1 MQHWVDY
8 IFLAA
13 YLLTLVGFG
22 IHFHRKNEN
31 VEGYLLGG
39 RKLPFFAVGLS
50 CMMALLSSISIVAVP
65 GEICNHGF
73 TLYLFGPLTTLL
85 AIPFFFLFT
94 LFYFKLGSFTPYEYL
109 EHRYNR
115 GVRALIAISNFYSRV
130 LYLGL
135 VLYTTSKI
143 FESAYGWSVGVC
155 ILCVGAIGIAY
166 AYFGGLRG
174 MVWID
179 VLQFFILFFGLAA
192 LIFVLCWKIDGGVVE
207 AVACA
212 FREGHGVPQLQEK
225 SFYSLSPYVRV
236 LFFLMLWNCVTG
248 ALTHS
253 CSDQITVQ
261 RLLSTGDW
269 KAGFKSQCIAVLTS
283 LVLMGLLYF
292 IGFAVFTYYFQ
303 HPGLLGPGRRGDGA
317 LFRFLTTE
325 LPTPVPGLFLAALF
339 AAILSTLDGGINA
352 MATVYLKEIHA
363 KFLNRNLSPQSEM
376 TVSKCATVCIGIAAI
391 LLALALDFSGRWL
404 SQTVSEVNTIFVG
417 FAAATLPAYL
427 FAVLSRRTC
436 PALIWSY
443 TFLAFGEL
451 IGKNIWYISSRTAEQ
466 AFLKD
471 PSVGMGWGG
480 PLEIKWLLL
489 PLIVGAA
496 ILVPAAVIREL
507 RKRIIG
513 KILVFSG
520 LFILGIALSFLWWY
534 IFSNAFITDG
544 VPRARSFAFHLP
556 AAFILGC
563 IALRFFPVQ
572 PKEKYQG
579 LTLFS
584 LREKMAEKS
593 GTN

>member
-1 MQHWVDY
+1 MKNLIDY
-8 IFLAA
+8 AILGG
-13 YLLTLVGFG
+13 YLLVLVGFG

-39 RKLPFFAVGLS
+39 RKLPFIAVGLS
-50 CMMALLSSISIVAVP
+50 CMMALLSSISIVSVP

-73 TLYLFGPLTTLL
+73 TLFMLGPLCMPLS
-85 AIPFFFLFT
+85 IPFFFLFT

-115 GVRALIAISNFYSRV
+115 GVRALIAISNFYTRV

-143 FESAYGWSVGVC
+143 FESAYGWPVWIC
-155 ILCVGAIGIAY
+155 ILCVGVIGIAY

-192 LIFVLCWKIDGGVVE
+192 LIFVLCWKIDGGAVE

-212 FREGHGVPQLQEK
+212 FREGHGIPQLREP
-225 SFYSLSPYVRV
+225 SFYSLNPYVRL
-236 LFFLMLWNCVTG
+236 LFFLMLWNHIVG
-248 ALTHS
+248 QLTHA

-261 RLLSTGDW
+261 RLLSTGNW
-269 KAGFKSQCIAVLTS
+269 KAGFKSQCVASLTS
-283 LVLMGLLYF
+283 FLLMGLLYF

-339 AAILSTLDGGINA
+339 AAILSTIDGGINA
-352 MATVYLKEIHA
+352 MATVYLKEIHV
-363 KFLNRNLSPQSEM
+363 KFFNRNLSPEGEM
-376 TVSKCATVCIGIAAI
+376 TVSKRATIGVGIGAV
-391 LLALALDFSGRWL
+391 ALAIALDVSGRWL

-417 FAAATLPAYL
+417 IAAATLPAYL

-436 PALIWSY
+436 PALIWGY

-451 IGKNIWYISSRTAEQ
+451 IGKNIWYVASRAAEQ

-480 PLEIKWLLL
+480 PLELKWLLL

-496 ILVPAAVIREL
+496 LLIPATAL
-507 RKRIIG
+507 RKLRERVIG
-513 KILVFSG
+513 KTMIF
-520 LFILGIALSFLWWY
+520 LGIFFLGVALSFLWWY
-534 IFSNAFITDG
+534 IFSNMYITDG
-544 VPRARSFAFHLP
+544 IPRARSFAFHLP

-584 LREKMAEKS
+584 LKKSLAES
-593 GTN
+593 GVRN

>member
-1 MQHWVDY
+1 MKNWIDY
-8 IFLAA
+8 SILGG
-13 YLLTLVGFG
+13 YLLVLVGFG

-39 RKLPFFAVGLS
+39 RKLPFIAVGLS
-50 CMMALLSSISIVAVP
+50 CMMALLSSISIVSVP

-73 TLYLFGPLTTLL
+73 TLFMLGPLCMPLS
-85 AIPFFFLFT
+85 IPFFFLFT

-115 GVRALIAISNFYSRV
+115 GVRALIAISNFYTRV

-143 FESAYGWSVGVC
+143 FESAYGWPVWIC
-155 ILCVGAIGIAY
+155 ILCVGVIGIAY

-192 LIFVLCWKIDGGVVE
+192 LIFVLCRKIEGGAVE

-212 FREGHGVPQLQEK
+212 FREGHGVPQLREA
-225 SFYSLSPYVRV
+225 SFYTLNPYVRL
-236 LFFLMLWNCVTG
+236 LFFLMLWNHIVG
-248 ALTHS
+248 QLTHA

-261 RLLSTGDW
+261 RLLSTGNW
-269 KAGFKSQCIAVLTS
+269 KAGFKSQCVASLTS
-283 LVLMGLLYF
+283 FLLMGLLYF

-317 LFRFLTTE
+317 LFRFLTSE

-339 AAILSTLDGGINA
+339 AAILSTIDGGINA
-352 MATVYLKEIHA
+352 MATVYLKEIHV
-363 KFLNRNLSPQSEM
+363 KFFNRNLSPEGEM
-376 TVSKCATVCIGIAAI
+376 AVSKRATIGVGIGAV
-391 LLALALDFSGRWL
+391 ALAIALDVSGRWL
-404 SQTVSEVNTIFVG
+404 SQTVSEVNTIFIG
-417 FAAATLPAYL
+417 IAAATLPAYL

-436 PALIWSY
+436 PALIWGY
-443 TFLAFGEL
+443 TFLSFGEL
-451 IGKNIWYISSRTAEQ
+451 IGKNIWYVASRAAEQ
-466 AFLKD
+466 AFLRD

-480 PLEIKWLLL
+480 PLALKWLLL

-496 ILVPAAVIREL
+496 LLIPAAAIRKL
-507 RKRIIG
+507 RERVIG
-513 KILVFSG
+513 KTMIFFG
-520 LFILGIALSFLWWY
+520 IFFLGVALSFLWWY
-534 IFSNAFITDG
+534 IFSNMYITDG
-544 VPRARSFAFHLP
+544 IPRARSFAFRLP

-584 LREKMAEKS
+584 LKKSLAES
-593 GTN
+593 GAGH